1 MMMNKFVTKK
11 CITLALLIM
20 PISGCVWV
28 EDTGDLIKFV
38 AQIQDR
44 PAKPVK
50 PIPDFRAYEAFVYE
64 GARLRNP
71 FLPVV
76 QYASSGTLNEQAV
89 IDEGNTAAPDHE
101 RLKAYLESFDIDD
114 LYMVGNISK
123 GEDSVWALIVDTKGE
138 VHRITKGDYIGL
150 DHGKVAS
157 VSANK
162 INIIETIS
170 NGRGGW
176 ITRPRS
182 IELVETK
189 DP

>member
-1 MMMNKFVTKK
+1 MMMNNVVIKRFVL
-11 CITLALLIM
+11 LALLIAS
-20 PISGCVWV
+20 ISGCVWV
-28 EDTGDLIKFV
+28 EGTDDLKKYV
-38 AQIQDR
+38 SKIQDR
-44 PAKPVK
+44 PAKPIQ

-64 GARLRNP
+64 GTRLRNP

-76 QYASSGTLNEQAV
+76 QYVPSGV
-89 IDEGNTAAPDHE
+89 ISEKNDIDAGNTPAPDNE
-101 RLKAYLESFDIDD
+101 RLKDYLEIFDIDD

-123 GEDSVWALIVDTKGE
+123 GKDNIWALIVDTKGE
-138 VHRITKGDYIGL
+138 IHRLTKDDYLGL
-150 DHGKVAS
+150 DHGKVVS
-157 VSANK
+157 VSENK

-176 ITRPRS
+176 VTRPRS

>member
-1 MMMNKFVTKK
+1 MMMNKFVIKRFVVL
-11 CITLALLIM
+11 ILLIM
-20 PISGCVWV
+20 SASGCVWV
-28 EDTGDLIKFV
+28 EDTDDLMRFV

-64 GARLRNP
+64 GTRLRNP
-71 FLPVV
+71 FLPVI
-76 QYASSGTLNEQAV
+76 QYAASATTDEKSA
-89 IDEGNTAAPDHE
+89 IDEGNTVAPNNE
-101 RLKAYLESFDIDD
+101 RLKAYLEGFDIDD

-123 GEDSVWALIVDTKGE
+123 GENSIWALVVDTKGE

-157 VSANK
+157 VSVNK

-176 ITRPRS
+176 VTRPRS